1 LKILL
6 IETYFTGSH
15 KQWAE
20 GYKNNSSHQIKIL
33 SMPGRFWKW
42 RMHGG
47 AVTLA
52 REYKLLEWNPELIIV
67 TDMLD
72 LTTFIGLAKKEIV
85 DIPIALYFHENQIN
99 YPWSPND
106 RDKQKKRD
114 NHYGFINYASALAAD
129 RVFFN
134 SNFHKNTFLNSL
146 TPFLKNF
153 PDHNE
158 LSSIDNI
165 KSKSEVLYLG
175 LDLSKFDSYE
185 VKNSE
190 KPLILW
196 NHRWEY
202 DKNPELFF
210 STLEKIK
217 NNGQEFEL
225 AILGENFSK
234 CPTVFEKA
242 KKVFKENIVQFGF
255 AHSFEDY
262 ANWLWKA
269 DILPVTS
276 DQDFFGVS
284 IIEAIY
290 CGTWVIL
297 PNQLAYPELLPVKLH
312 QNHLYNSEKELQEK
326 INWALSNYKQIRLRC
341 FQNTVKHFNWKNLVS
356 HYDNKMQKIKKIKT

>member
-6 IETYFTGSH
+6 VETYFTGSH

-20 GYKNNSSHQIKIL
+20 GYQNNSSHQIKIL
-33 SMPGRFWKW
+33 SMSGRFWKW

-52 REYKLLEWNPELIIV
+52 QKYKDMVWNPELIVV

-72 LTTFIGLAKKEIV
+72 LTTFIGLSKKKIGNV
-85 DIPIALYFHENQIN
+85 PIALYFHENQIN

-106 RDKQKKRD
+106 RDKQKNRD
-114 NHYGFINYASALAAD
+114 IHYGFINYTSALAAD

-146 TPFLKNF
+146 TPFLKHF
-153 PDHNE
+153 PDNNE
-158 LSSIDNI
+158 LSSIDSI

-175 LDLSKFDSYE
+175 LDLAKFETYK
-185 VKNSE
+185 VKNLG
-190 KPLILW
+190 KPLVLW

-210 STLEKIK
+210 SVLENIK

-234 CPTVFEKA
+234 SPTVFEKA
-242 KKVFKENIVQFGF
+242 KKIFKENIVQFGF
-255 AHSFEDY
+255 ADSFEDY
-262 ANWLWKA
+262 AKWLWRA
-269 DILPVTS
+269 DILPITS

-284 IIEAIY
+284 VIEAIY
-290 CGTWVIL
+290 CGSWAIL
-297 PNQLAYPELLPVKLH
+297 PNRLAYPELLPVEYH
-312 QNHLYNSEKELQEK
+312 RNHLYNREDELQKK
-326 INWALSNYKQIRLRC
+326 ISWALKHYKQIRLKSS
-341 FQNTVKHFNWKNLVS
+341 QDVVKHFNWESLVS
-356 HYDNKMQKIKKIKT
+356 EYDNRMKKIKKI